1 MEVIV
6 GKTAGF
12 CFGVKNA
19 IENTEKQIKNEKN
32 IYCLGELVHNKQVIE
47 ELKAKGVIFI
57 NDIKEAKNKVIIRAH
72 GAEKQTYET
81 AEKNDVKIVDLT
93 CPKVLF
99 IHKLALE
106 YAEKN
111 YYIFLIGKKE
121 HPEIQATKS
130 FCGEK
135 YTIIQEFEDIDKAV
149 EDYKAT
155 DCNKILIL
163 AQTTYN
169 LNSFNKIVDEI
180 KNQIINSEIEIK
192 NTICN
197 ATQNRQEETIKI
209 AKTVEAMIVIGGQ
222 HSSNS
227 IELYETAKQYCK
239 NVQFIETIK
248 ELDLQKL
255 NQVNKIGI
263 MAGASTPEKSI
274 KDVLT
279 EIQAHFPQNS

>member
-1 MEVIV
+1 M
-6 GKTAGF
+6 G
-12 CFGVKNA
+12 
-19 IENTEKQIKNEKN
+19 IK
-32 IYCLGELVHNKQVIE
+32 
-47 ELKAKGVIFI
+47 
-57 NDIKEAKNKVIIRAH
+57 
-72 GAEKQTYET
+72 
-81 AEKNDVKIVDLT
+81 
-93 CPKVLF
+93 
-99 IHKLALE
+99 
-106 YAEKN
+106 
-111 YYIFLIGKKE
+111 FL
-121 HPEIQATKS
+121 
-130 FCGEK
+130 
-135 YTIIQEFEDIDKAV
+135 
-149 EDYKAT
+149 
-155 DCNKILIL
+155 
-163 AQTTYN
+163 
-169 LNSFNKIVDEI
+169 LNVYDEI

-279 EIQAHFPQNS
+279 EIQAHFPQNSWNHTSFMIKYKKKLYVKK